1 MFGYEL
7 IVIGAMLVLNAIFAA
22 YEMGLASI
30 TKVRLTILLNDRKRG
45 AVDAIF
51 MKDRM
56 EASLAI
62 IQVGITIVGVVAAAS
77 GGAGVKDT
85 FSPYVQ
91 QQWGL
96 SETLSDILV
105 LALLVIPL
113 TFVTIVFAELVP
125 KMVALHNNEWVVL
138 RLSPPMRVLSRVAH
152 PVVVVIEATVK
163 AVIRLLPW
171 QAHAETD
178 KRSQSLHE
186 LRAAASLAR
195 TSQLLG
201 ERQEKIVL
209 AAASLSMRPVRDI
222 IIPVQ
227 DMSMIHIGDSLMDA
241 LVQAHRD
248 MHTRFPVC
256 RIKNDPQ
263 SVDAFINF
271 KDIVA
276 AMRVNPK
283 DPSIKGISRPIT
295 KVRDDMLLSQLLEMM
310 IQQKT
315 HIVMVVS
322 KEEVVLGMVT
332 LEDVLEE
339 LVGEIEDEF
348 DRLPSYVHPY
358 GSAWIMGGGVPM
370 TAVATAVGFD
380 WSSRFTGS
388 RVPTLAEWSMQR
400 APAGFA
406 GGETFES
413 EGLRVMARKF
423 RRKKLMEAIVSTAG
437 NDEVAPNNPPGLASA
452 GPSSVSPVE
461 GTI

>member
-7 IVIGAMLVLNAIFAA
+7 IVILVMLALNAVFAA

-30 TKVRLTILLNDRKRG
+30 SRARLAIMLSERKRG
-45 AVDAIF
+45 AADAIF

-62 IQVGITIVGVVAAAS
+62 IQLGITIVGVVAAAS

-91 QQWGL
+91 QQLGL
-96 SETLSDILV
+96 SETLADVLV

-125 KMVALHNNEWVVL
+125 KMIALHNNEWVVL
-138 RLSPPMRVLSRVAH
+138 RLSPPMRILARIAR
-152 PVVVVIEATVK
+152 PVVSVIEGTVKATVK
-163 AVIRLLPW
+163 LLPGRGKT
-171 QAHAETD
+171 ETAS
-178 KRSQSLHE
+178 RSEWLHE
-186 LRAAASLAR
+186 LRAAVSLAR

-222 IIPVQ
+222 IIPIQ
-227 DMSMIHIGDSLMDA
+227 DMSMIYLGDSLIEA
-241 LVQAHRD
+241 LIQAHRD

-256 RIKNDPQ
+256 KVKDDPQ
-263 SVDAFINF
+263 SVEGFVNF

-283 DPSIKGISRPIT
+283 DPSIKGISRPVT
-295 KVRDDMLLSQLLEMM
+295 RVPEDMVLSQLLEMM

-322 KEEVVLGMVT
+322 KTGTLLGMVT
-332 LEDVLEE
+332 LEDVMEE

-348 DRLPSYVHPY
+348 DRLPSHIHPY

-370 TAVATAVGFD
+370 TAVAAAVGFN
-380 WSSRFTGS
+380 WSTRFAGT
-388 RVPTLAEWSMQR
+388 RVPTLAEWSMPR
-400 APAGFA
+400 APAGFV

-423 RRKKLMEAIVSTAG
+423 RRKKLMEAVVGTSEA
-437 NDEVAPNNPPGLASA
+437 VAAAVNNPPGAA
-452 GPSSVSPVE
+452 
-461 GTI
+461 